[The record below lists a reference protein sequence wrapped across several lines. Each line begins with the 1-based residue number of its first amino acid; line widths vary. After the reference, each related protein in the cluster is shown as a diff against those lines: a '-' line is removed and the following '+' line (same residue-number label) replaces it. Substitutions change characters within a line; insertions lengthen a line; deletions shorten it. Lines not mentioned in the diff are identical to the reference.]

1 MITDIIVTHYFEHI
15 KWRMITNAKEKA
27 GKRTIPPLL
36 SCVYRCALFFT
47 INFYL
52 CASLF
57 VV

>member
-1 MITDIIVTHYFEHI
+1 MNA
-15 KWRMITNAKEKA
+15 NAKEKT
-27 GKRTIPPLL
+27 GKRSIQPLL